1 MVTVSSSIRDCAS
14 TGIENIRKMFKFASA
29 ETCNYDCL
37 KLRTGLYAI
46 FESFIAL
53 GLITQLTSAKACV
66 GLFTLCLPRLS
77 SPVPTF
83 LGKFSRL
90 WNIDGIYLH

>member
-37 KLRTGLYAI
+37 KLHRI
-46 FESFIAL
+46 PH
-53 GLITQLTSAKACV
+53 GLICHIQIVHCLRSHYSTHLCKGLCWVIHTVFATSIISSANFLGQILTSV
-66 GLFTLCLPRLS
+66 E
-77 SPVPTF
+77 
-83 LGKFSRL
+83 
-90 WNIDGIYLH
+90 H